1 MGAAAVIKL
10 ERDADVSMAAEDNLA
25 FMRPLANE
33 SMDLIVTSPPYN
45 IGKVYEER
53 SRLDSYVEQQA
64 QVISECVRLLST
76 RGSLCWQVGNHV
88 QDSEIFPLDAV
99 LYPIFRDHGL

>member
-64 QVISECVRLLST
+64 QVISECVRRLAST
-76 RGSLCWQVGNHV
+76 VNRACSRGGRTL
-88 QDSEIFPLDAV
+88 
-99 LYPIFRDHGL
+99 R